1 MITKIDEIRVIV
13 NRYSAI
19 EASMHSLLEQTN
31 LLELKKKQ
39 IELELAQN
47 REAER
52 ALIDKIKHETGE
64 TPDFYKIL
72 QELNHELI
80 TVD

>member
-1 MITKIDEIRVIV
+1 MITHLDEIRIIV
-13 NRYSAI
+13 NRFSAI
-19 EASMHSLLEQTN
+19 QRDMNSLAEQAG
-31 LLELKKKQ
+31 LLELKKTR
-39 IELELAQN
+39 IELDLAQN

-52 ALIDKIKHETGE
+52 ALIDKIKMETGE

-72 QELNHELI
+72 QELNNETV